1 MLTSAICLIFTL
13 FCRFYPRFATP
24 MLDYFFVLEVTMRL
38 SIVRSTA
45 FAIAL

>member
-13 FCRFYPRFATP
+13 SCHFYRRDAAP
-24 MLDYFFVLEVTMRL
+24 MRGYFFVLEVTARL
-38 SIVRSTA
+38 NIARSTA